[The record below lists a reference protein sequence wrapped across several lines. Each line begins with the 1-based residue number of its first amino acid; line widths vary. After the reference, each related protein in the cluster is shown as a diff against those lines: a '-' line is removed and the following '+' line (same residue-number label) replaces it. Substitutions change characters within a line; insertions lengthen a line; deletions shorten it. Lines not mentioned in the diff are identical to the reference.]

1 MHPFIL
7 ATLGGGLIGIAAVMM
22 MGLKGR
28 ISGVS
33 GILTGA
39 FTESAD
45 ERLWRLLFVVGI
57 IIGGAIPVALSVDFK
72 PPEPDAS
79 VLVVIIGGLLVGLG
93 TGLGSGCTS
102 GHGICGISRLSPR
115 SIVATCTFMAAGFIC
130 VYLLR
135 HVFGVL

>member
-1 MHPFIL
+1 MHPFVYASI
-7 ATLGGGLIGIAAVMM
+7 GGALVGVAAVMM

-28 ISGVS
+28 IAGVS
-33 GILTGA
+33 GILSGSFSET
-39 FTESAD
+39 SH
-45 ERLWRLLFVVGI
+45 ERLWRVLFILGVFL
-57 IIGGAIPVALSVDFK
+57 GGAIPPLVSSDFK

-79 VLVVIIGGLLVGLG
+79 TLLIVAGGLLVGLG

-115 SIVATCTFMAAGFIC
+115 SILATCTFMAAGFAC

-135 HVFGVL
+135 HGFGA